1 MFNILA
7 TCSML
12 CFALP
17 APQASR
23 QAGANSSKKLIE
35 FGWDEPDTAFMRE
48 HIVEME
54 KTPFNGC
61 VFHLNYKNEDGST
74 GNFTWECWGQKRFT
88 EEQLKDAVDDLKN
101 TPFKRFTH
109 NFLRFNVT
117 PGDVDWFDDFSTIL
131 SNAKL
136 AAKVAKQVPIRAS
149 DGIHRDS
156 FGSGVKG
163 ILFDIEQY
171 NSALFNYSQLRDSFT
186 KSFAEY
192 AQQVRKRGK
201 ELMEAFQSEY
211 PNIVIFLTFGYCL
224 PWAQM
229 GGQKKL
235 EEVHYGLLTPLLD
248 GMVDG
253 ANGESVI
260 VDGCE
265 LAYSYKD
272 TSRFA
277 KTYKMMTEDVL
288 KIVANPEKY
297 KSVFSFGFGVWM
309 DNNWRRSGWDI
320 ENFENNFYTPEAFEA
335 TVRTAIKTT
344 DEYVWI
350 YTETPRWWTASGQP
364 AKLPQ
369 EYVQA
374 VLRALESE

>member
-1 MFNILA
+1 MYNVSIIAGCLA
-7 TCSML
+7 L
-12 CFALP
+12 CFAATP
-17 APQASR
+17 
-23 QAGANSSKKLIE
+23 SKKLIE

-48 HIVEME
+48 HIAEME

-61 VFHLNYKNEDGST
+61 VFRMNYKCEDGSSPLPKGARGLST
-74 GNFTWECWGQKRFT
+74 GNFTWECWGKKRFT

-101 TPFKRFTH
+101 TPFRRFTH

-117 PGDVDWFDDFSTIL
+117 PGDVDWFDDFSSIL

-136 AAKVAKQVPIRAS
+136 AAKVARQVPIRNS

-171 NSALFNYSQLRDSFT
+171 NSALFDYSKLRDNST
-186 KSFAEY
+186 KSFEEY
-192 AQQVRKRGK
+192 AEQIRKRGK

-211 PNIVIFLTFGYCL
+211 PNITIFLTFGYCL

-229 GGQKKL
+229 GGEKKL
-235 EEVHYGLLTPLLD
+235 EEVHYGLLAPLLD

-277 KTYKMMTEDVL
+277 KAYKMMTEDVL
-288 KIVANPEKY
+288 KIVANPQKY

-309 DNNWRRSGWDI
+309 DNNWRRSGWNT
-320 ENFENNFYTPEAFEA
+320 ENFENNFV
-335 TVRTAIKTT
+335 TVQ
-344 DEYVWI
+344 V
-350 YTETPRWWTASGQP
+350 GG
-364 AKLPQ
+364 
-369 EYVQA
+369 
-374 VLRALESE
+374 